1 MKNILKVMVGLVSL
15 FSLVACGA
23 DSNDGSSSETE
34 TGGSTKEDSGGSDHS
49 SGGSSGASTIASIS
63 YGEISDTVANVVI
76 NKTNYVYKAAMVV
89 SSGTKTISNL
99 ELSNDASDSNV
110 IVVCNGAQLNLD
122 NLTINKSGDGSEYSN
137 DEYNF
142 YGLNSA
148 IVCIGEGSTIN
159 IKNTSILTNGEGAN
173 AIFSFGGAVIELVDI
188 DIKTESNSSRGLY
201 STYKGVI
208 NATNIN
214 IVTQGAHCAPLAT
227 DRGGG
232 YVTVYEGDNYVE
244 AHGDGSPCIYSTGDI
259 EVSELKGYSEK
270 SQAIVIEGKNIVEV
284 EDSTLTSDSSSNDG
298 IMIYQSMSG
307 DASDDVASQEC
318 STLSIVNSEII
329 YNGNGSYGL
338 YLITNTT
345 CVVNSNNV
353 VYTTR
358 DDDFIWCGAAR
369 WGTSESNGGII
380 TYNSENETIN
390 KNISTNTDN
399 SKIYM
404 NLGTNSTFTGSKTG
418 NIILA

>member
-1 MKNILKVMVGLVSL
+1 MDLHASIPQAILKSQ
-15 FSLVACGA
+15 
-23 DSNDGSSSETE
+23 
-34 TGGSTKEDSGGSDHS
+34 
-49 SGGSSGASTIASIS
+49 
-63 YGEISDTVANVVI
+63 
-76 NKTNYVYKAAMVV
+76 
-89 SSGTKTISNL
+89 NL
-99 ELSNDASDSNV
+99 
-110 IVVCNGAQLNLD
+110 
-122 NLTINKSGDGSEYSN
+122 
-137 DEYNF
+137 
-142 YGLNSA
+142 
-148 IVCIGEGSTIN
+148 
-159 IKNTSILTNGEGAN
+159 
-173 AIFSFGGAVIELVDI
+173 
-188 DIKTESNSSRGLY
+188 
-201 STYKGVI
+201 
-208 NATNIN
+208 
-214 IVTQGAHCAPLAT
+214 
-227 DRGGG
+227 
-232 YVTVYEGDNYVE
+232 
-244 AHGDGSPCIYSTGDI
+244 
-259 EVSELKGYSEK
+259 SEK

-369 WGTSESNGGII
+369 WGTSGSNGGII

-390 KNISTNTDN
+390 KNISTNTDD

>member
-49 SGGSSGASTIASIS
+49 SGGSSWASAIASIS

-159 IKNTSILTNGEGAN
+159 IKNTSILTNSEGAS

-188 DIKTESNSSRGLY
+188 DIKTESNS
-201 STYKGVI
+201 
-208 NATNIN
+208 
-214 IVTQGAHCAPLAT
+214 
-227 DRGGG
+227 
-232 YVTVYEGDNYVE
+232 
-244 AHGDGSPCIYSTGDI
+244 
-259 EVSELKGYSEK
+259 
-270 SQAIVIEGKNIVEV
+270 
-284 EDSTLTSDSSSNDG
+284 
-298 IMIYQSMSG
+298 
-307 DASDDVASQEC
+307 
-318 STLSIVNSEII
+318 
-329 YNGNGSYGL
+329 
-338 YLITNTT
+338 
-345 CVVNSNNV
+345 
-353 VYTTR
+353 
-358 DDDFIWCGAAR
+358 
-369 WGTSESNGGII
+369 
-380 TYNSENETIN
+380 
-390 KNISTNTDN
+390 
-399 SKIYM
+399 
-404 NLGTNSTFTGSKTG
+404 
-418 NIILA
+418 